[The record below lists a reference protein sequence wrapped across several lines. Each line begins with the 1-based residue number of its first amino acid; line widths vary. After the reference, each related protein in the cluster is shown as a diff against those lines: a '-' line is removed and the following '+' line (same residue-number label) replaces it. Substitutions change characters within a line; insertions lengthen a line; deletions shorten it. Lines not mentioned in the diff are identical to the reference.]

1 MDAAKAEAIYDART
15 PLAHGMRRI
24 KGQGDWFYGDLGYI
38 AFTFRAGKFES
49 AKAQAEKQ

>member
-1 MDAAKAEAIYDART
+1 VTTGVLRDAITKRLNLSL
-15 PLAHGMRRI
+15 P
-24 KGQGDWFYGDLGYI
+24 KVKGDWFYGDLGYI